1 MSEESI
7 KEQRDRESNDRI
19 FKALRRL
26 RRVGVRQTLVSGEGA
41 VRTWGSLSVGYPSEK
56 SDARMHCV
64 LKPFLY
70 TQFADVR
77 ARLERAL
84 VRQGVVPMVVDG
96 VAVPDVY
103 KVVGSVEGFKKLQIF
118 INKNTLEE
126 YLFLS

>member
-1 MSEESI
+1 MSEESV

-26 RRVGVRQTLVSGEGA
+26 RRAGARQSLPVNGE
-41 VRTWGSLSVGYPSEK
+41 VLRTWGSLSLGYPNEK

-70 TQFADVR
+70 APFSNVR
-77 ARLERAL
+77 ERIARAL
-84 VRQGVVPMVVDG
+84 ARQGVVPLVVGDI
-96 VAVPDVY
+96 AVPDVY
-103 KVVGSVEGFKKLQIF
+103 KVSGSVSGFKKLQIF
-118 INKNTLEE
+118 VQDHQLEE

>member
-1 MSEESI
+1 MSDESI

-26 RRVGVRQTLVSGEGA
+26 RRVGVQQTLVSGEGV
-41 VRTWGSLSVGYPSEK
+41 VRTWGSLSLGYPNEK

-70 TQFADVR
+70 TPFPDVR
-77 ARLERAL
+77 VRLTRAL
-84 VRQGVVPMVVDG
+84 ARRGVVPLVVDG
-96 VAVPDVY
+96 VIVADVY
-103 KVVGSVEGFKKLQIF
+103 KIIGSVDGFKKLQIF
-118 INKNTLEE
+118 INDNVLEE